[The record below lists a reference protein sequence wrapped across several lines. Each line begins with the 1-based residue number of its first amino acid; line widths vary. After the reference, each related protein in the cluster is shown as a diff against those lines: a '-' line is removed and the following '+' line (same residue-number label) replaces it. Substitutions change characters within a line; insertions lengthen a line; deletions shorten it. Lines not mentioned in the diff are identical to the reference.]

1 MKIGLYFGSFNPFH
15 VGHKIIASY
24 IRDIAKMQQ
33 VWFVVSPQS
42 PMKIKKSLLD
52 QHHRLMIIKMEIED
66 NINLDVSDIE
76 FSLPTPNYTIDTL
89 IYLKEKYP
97 SNNFSLIMG
106 DDNLNNI
113 KRWKNYDKIL
123 ENYLIYVYPRK
134 NVTVKINHKNI
145 NFIKDVPKI
154 EISSSL
160 VRKLISENKDASYL
174 VPEKSWRYIE
184 EMNFYK
190 K

>member
-1 MKIGLYFGSFNPFH
+1 MNIGLFFGSFNPFH

-24 IRDIAKMQQ
+24 IRDFTKVQQ

-42 PMKIKKSLLD
+42 PMKTKKSLLD

-66 NINLDVSDIE
+66 NVNLDVSDIE
-76 FSLPTPNYTIDTL
+76 FGLPTPNYTIDTL
-89 IYLKEKYP
+89 LYLSEKYP
-97 SNNFSLIMG
+97 NHNFSLIMG

-113 KRWKNYDKIL
+113 TRWKNYEKIL

-134 NVTVKINHKNI
+134 NVEMKIKHKNI
-145 NFIKDVPKI
+145 HIVKDVPKI

-160 VRKLISENKDASYL
+160 IRRLISEKKDASYL
-174 VPEKSWRYIE
+174 VPSKSWKYIE

>member
-1 MKIGLYFGSFNPFH
+1 MNIGLYFGSFNPFH

-24 IRDIAKMQQ
+24 IRDFTKVQQ

-42 PMKIKKSLLD
+42 PMKTKKSLLD
-52 QHHRLMIIKMEIED
+52 QHHRLMIIKMEVED
-66 NINLDVSDIE
+66 NVNLDVSDIE
-76 FSLPTPNYTIDTL
+76 FGLPTPNYTIDTL
-89 IYLKEKYP
+89 LYLSEKYP
-97 SNNFSLIMG
+97 NHNFSLIMG

-113 KRWKNYDKIL
+113 TRWKNYEKIL

-134 NVTVKINHKNI
+134 NVDMNIKHKNI
-145 NFIKDVPKI
+145 HIVKDVPKI

-160 VRKLISENKDASYL
+160 IRRLISEKKDASYL
-174 VPEKSWRYIE
+174 VPSKSWKYIE

-190 K
+190 R